1 MEYGLIGEHLG
12 HSFSKDI
19 HEKLSDR
26 PYELREMTRD
36 GLANFLSDREF
47 KGINVTIPYKE
58 AVLPF
63 LDFVSEEARKIGA
76 VNTIVNREGKLW
88 GYNTDY
94 FGFQALA
101 DRAGVCF
108 EGRSILIL
116 GAGGAA
122 KTVAAVVR
130 DQGASSVTHAVRCPK
145 TSGQLALAELQAG
158 APFEIVVN
166 CTPAGMFPHDEE
178 RITDLKAFPKLKGAL
193 DLIYNPLRTEF
204 ILDAEALGVPAEGGL
219 YMLVAQAVKAREF
232 FDGVSCQTGN
242 AVQTCYNNLLNAKRN
257 LVLIGMPSSGKS
269 TIGRALAEKTGRP
282 FVDTDSL
289 ISARAGKSIP
299 QIFAEE
305 GETAFRELEAGVIRE
320 LSPRTGLIIA
330 TGGGAILNGQN
341 VRRLRR
347 NGLLCFIR
355 RDLALLNATPDRP
368 LSSDTEALRALYE
381 RRKDAYRQ
389 ATDRV
394 IDNDCPLGNTLRQ
407 FDALI

>member
-19 HEKLSDR
+19 HERLSDR
-26 PYELREMTRD
+26 PYELREITRGD
-36 GLANFLSDREF
+36 LPNFLARREF

-63 LDFVSEEARKIGA
+63 LDFISDEARKIGA
-76 VNTIVNREGKLW
+76 VNTIVHRDGKLW

-101 DRAGVCF
+101 DKAGIRF
-108 EGRSILIL
+108 EGRSVLIL

-122 KTVAAVVR
+122 KTVAAVAR
-130 DQGASSVTHAVRCPK
+130 DRGASSVTHAVRSPK
-145 TSGQLALAELQAG
+145 ASGHLALADLQAG
-158 APFEIVVN
+158 VPYEIVVN

-178 RITDLKAFPKLKGAL
+178 RITDLKAFHQVKGAL

-204 ILDAEALGVPAEGGL
+204 ILDAEALGIPAEGGL

-232 FDGVSCQTGN
+232 FDGTTGQTGD
-242 AVQTCYNNLLNAKRN
+242 AVHNCYQALLNAKRN

-269 TIGRALAEKTGRP
+269 TVGRALAEKTGRP
-282 FVDTDSL
+282 FVDTDRL
-289 ISARAGKSIP
+289 IAEKAGKSIP

-305 GETAFRELEAGVIRE
+305 GETAFRALEADVIRE
-320 LSPRTGLIIA
+320 LAPRTGLIIA
-330 TGGGAILNGQN
+330 TGGGAILDRQN

-355 RDLALLNATPDRP
+355 RDLSLLNATPDRP
-368 LSSDTEALRALYE
+368 LSSDTETLRALYE
-381 RRKDAYRQ
+381 RRKEAYRQ

-394 IDNDCPLGNTLRQ
+394 IDNDGSLEDTLHK